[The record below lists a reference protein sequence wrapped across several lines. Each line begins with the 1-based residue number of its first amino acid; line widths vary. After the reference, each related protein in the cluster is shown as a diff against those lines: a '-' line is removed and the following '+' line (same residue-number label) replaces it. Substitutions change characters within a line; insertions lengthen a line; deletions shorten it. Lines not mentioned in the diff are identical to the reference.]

1 MVRTKTAGIRCIQWK
16 WGRTKGKRRR
26 RFCTLFFQPSLW
38 CHTRHRLRRREAIN
52 DLNNNAAL
60 CIPCHTLACLPL
72 RGLSHTVSASTA
84 YLPHAATPSCSCPP
98 VSSLTLSNPFLP
110 LSLPHPFH
118 RSSYLSFSLHSRL
131 VLLTWCLHSWLIH
144 CVPISCCRSIPFRA
158 PRGVAGPAARHSFNG
173 LFSEGKCGSSLADAA
188 GLL

>member
-1 MVRTKTAGIRCIQWK
+1 MEKEKKQWQKTSEDKPQLMVRTKTAGIRCIQWK

-131 VLLTWCLHSWLIH
+131 CYSH
-144 CVPISCCRSIPFRA
+144 
-158 PRGVAGPAARHSFNG
+158 
-173 LFSEGKCGSSLADAA
+173 DAFTP
-188 GLL
+188 G

>member
-110 LSLPHPFH
+110 LSLSHILSIVLPTS
-118 RSSYLSFSLHSRL
+118 RSLSLPDCVTHMMPSLLVNTLCPYLTLSLHSL
-131 VLLTWCLHSWLIH
+131 SCSSW
-144 CVPISCCRSIPFRA
+144 SGRA
-158 PRGVAGPAARHSFNG
+158 GSPAQF
-173 LFSEGKCGSSLADAA
+173 
-188 GLL
+188 

>member
-1 MVRTKTAGIRCIQWK
+1 MQSIHTKWRKKRNSGKKDKPSLEEDKPQLMVRTKTAGIRCIQWK

-110 LSLPHPFH
+110 LSLPHPLH
-118 RSSYLSFSLHSRL
+118 RSSYLSFSLPSRL
-131 VLLTWCLHSWLIH
+131 CYSH
-144 CVPISCCRSIPFRA
+144 
-158 PRGVAGPAARHSFNG
+158 
-173 LFSEGKCGSSLADAA
+173 DAFTP
-188 GLL
+188 G